1 MLLTRSPLYSPPERG
16 FLVRLACVRRAAS
29 VDSEPGSNSRR
40 KVFHHPRPDPKAP
53 PRRRSHR
60 GCRSDIHPESDDFV
74 LHVQPICQRSGPPRI
89 IPRSAYRRPAVP
101 ATDEPRAQAMPAR
114 NSGSEAQKAPPNRRS
129 SVTLPSRPPAL
140 QGGPCKSVT
149 GASLKGFFH
158 PRLAKP
164 DTEKAP
170 RRAVLALRP
179 SLPLLHSRALCLV
192 NTCCFSPAQSR

>member
-53 PRRRSHR
+53 PERRSHR

-129 SVTLPSRPPAL
+129 SVTLPSRHP
-140 QGGPCKSVT
+140 QCK
-149 GASLKGFFH
+149 GKNWDAAILRMAG
-158 PRLAKP
+158 LARV
-164 DTEKAP
+164 EWNW
-170 RRAVLALRP
+170 RAFV
-179 SLPLLHSRALCLV
+179 RALGGSCGRARAARNAGRSGRAALHW
-192 NTCCFSPAQSR
+192 Q